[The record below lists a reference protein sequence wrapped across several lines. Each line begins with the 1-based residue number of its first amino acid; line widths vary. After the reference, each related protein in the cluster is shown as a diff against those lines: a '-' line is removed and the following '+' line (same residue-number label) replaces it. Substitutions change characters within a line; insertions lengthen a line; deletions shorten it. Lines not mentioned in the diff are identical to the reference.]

1 VRHFPGVQI
10 TVSPRMT
17 TRRLE
22 VGDIVA
28 GSPLPCDIFDA
39 DSRLLLRSGQ
49 TIRDESQ
56 VARLLGH
63 GVYGDLEDQRTPEA
77 ADTIVKRIPVYAR
90 MQSVRDGLEAS
101 LAGVAQGLP
110 VLPDEIVRHARHIAD
125 LCALDPDAALATVLL
140 QKGNPYGVRQMV
152 NAAIVSEL
160 LLMQKQPDVV
170 RRLPVLAAALTMNVS
185 MLALQQTLYGQQD
198 DLTAAQRYEIRR
210 HPEDAAH
217 ILETSGVTDQS
228 WLTVVRH
235 HHETLDG
242 TGYPGKLSGAEISLG
257 AQIVGLAD
265 RYCAMVSER
274 GYRPGASPNVAL
286 RQIFL
291 AQGKSVDPMLAAMV
305 VKEVGLYPP
314 GTVVQ
319 LANGEI
325 GIAMK
330 RTLNSSHP
338 VVRTILNGSGIRSPA
353 MPKRRTSQPSFAITE
368 VHPLSK
374 IPPGIDPGSIWIPRE
389 TDTDD
394 NADA

>member
-1 VRHFPGVQI
+1 
-10 TVSPRMT
+10 MT
-17 TRRLE
+17 NRRLE
-22 VGDIVA
+22 ADDIVA
-28 GSPLPCDIFDA
+28 GSALPCDIFDA
-39 DSRLLLRSGQ
+39 NGRLLLRSGQ
-49 TIRDESQ
+49 TIRDDAQ
-56 VARLLGH
+56 VVRLLAH
-63 GVYGDLEDQRTPEA
+63 GVYGDLESNRVPEA
-77 ADTIVKRIPVYAR
+77 ADAAVKRVPVYAR
-90 MQSVRDGLEAS
+90 IQSVRDGLQAS

-110 VLPDEIVRHARHIAD
+110 VVPDEIVRHARHLVD

-140 QKGNPYGVRQMV
+140 QKGNPYGIRQMV
-152 NAAIVSEL
+152 NAAVVSEL
-160 LLMQKQPDVV
+160 LLMQKQSDAEQ
-170 RRLPVLAAALTMNVS
+170 RIPVLAAALTMNVS
-185 MLALQQTLYGQQD
+185 MLALQQTLYGQQE
-198 DLTAAQRYEIRR
+198 DLTAAQRYEIRC
-210 HPEDAAH
+210 HPEDTAH
-217 ILETSGVTDQS
+217 ILETSGVTDRT

-235 HHETLDG
+235 HHEALDG
-242 TGYPGKLSGAEISLG
+242 TGYPGKLSGADLSLG
-257 AQIVGLAD
+257 AQIVGIAD

-338 VVRTILNGSGIRSPA
+338 VVRTVLNGSGIRSPA
-353 MPKRRTSQPSFAITE
+353 MPKRRTSQPSFAIIE

>member
-1 VRHFPGVQI
+1 
-10 TVSPRMT
+10 MT
-17 TRRLE
+17 NRRLE

-39 DSRLLLRSGQ
+39 DNRLLLRSGQ

-63 GVYGDLEDQRTPEA
+63 GVYGDLENHRRPEA

-110 VLPDEIVRHARHIAD
+110 VVPDEIVRHARHIVD
-125 LCALDPDAALATVLL
+125 LCALDPDAALGSVLL

-160 LLMQKQPDVV
+160 LLMQKQPDVAQ
-170 RRLPVLAAALTMNVS
+170 RLPVLAAALTMNVS

-217 ILETSGVTDQS
+217 ILEASGVTDQS

-242 TGYPGKLSGAEISLG
+242 TGYPGKLSGADISLG

-353 MPKRRTSQPSFAITE
+353 MPKRRTSQPTFAITE